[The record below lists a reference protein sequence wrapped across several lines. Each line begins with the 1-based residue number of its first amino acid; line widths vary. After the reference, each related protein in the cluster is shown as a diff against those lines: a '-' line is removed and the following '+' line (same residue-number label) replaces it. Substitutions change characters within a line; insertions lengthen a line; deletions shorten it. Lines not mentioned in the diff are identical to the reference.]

1 MKVIMATIDTHTIIK
16 ELIVSGVKER
26 EAETLVSNFV
36 SKSEFLELERDRSGL
51 ATKNDINLLQ
61 KDIELAKNEFNTSL
75 VKIDIEL
82 KWLKAAM
89 VGIFGLL
96 IKIAFFS

>member
-1 MKVIMATIDTHTIIK
+1 MATIDTHTIIK

-89 VGIFGLL
+89 IGIFGLL

>member
-1 MKVIMATIDTHTIIK
+1 MATIDTHTIIK

-36 SKSEFLELERDRSGL
+36 SKSEFLELERDRLGL
-51 ATKNDINLLQ
+51 ATKVDINNI
-61 KDIELAKNEFNTSL
+61 KEVMATKTDIAE
-75 VKIDIEL
+75 IRIEL

-89 VGIFGLL
+89 IGIFGLL
-96 IKIAFFS
+96 IKIAFFN